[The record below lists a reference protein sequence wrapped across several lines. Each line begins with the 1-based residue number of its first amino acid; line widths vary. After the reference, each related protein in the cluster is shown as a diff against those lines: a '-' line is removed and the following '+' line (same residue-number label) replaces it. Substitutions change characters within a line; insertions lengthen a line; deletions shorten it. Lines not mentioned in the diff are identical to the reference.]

1 MIITSD
7 HGEEFNDNRQNYWGH
22 GSNYSMAQ
30 IHVPLY
36 IYIPDKEGS
45 VLTHKTTHLDIA
57 PMLMQEVLGVQNPLN
72 EFALGYPLWQESPQ
86 REWTIIGSYFNY
98 ALVSD
103 KEMLVSYPTG
113 RVETLNSELAQ
124 RKSVKFR
131 LSRSC
136 RRLKRC
142 GNSCAKGNQFW

>member
-1 MIITSD
+1 
-7 HGEEFNDNRQNYWGH
+7 
-22 GSNYSMAQ
+22 MAQ

-103 KEMLVSYPTG
+103 KEML
-113 RVETLNSELAQ
+113 
-124 RKSVKFR
+124 
-131 LSRSC
+131 
-136 RRLKRC
+136 
-142 GNSCAKGNQFW
+142 